1 MVRSSYPEAVIEVLD
16 DDIQYPLA
24 VLEAVERFA
33 TASPWQGSLISRKKK
48 FQQLNCDLARA
59 CNIEQPTLAFG
70 SLYGGS
76 SGSSF
81 YNPSLHRI
89 VITGKLSVVT
99 VLLEKSNAL
108 GYDEEAACRWSINL
122 FRKCFPRQY
131 SQLLH
136 VGHTLV
142 RPSDISD
149 TLIKESVR

>member
-1 MVRSSYPEAVIEVLD
+1 MVGNYPQAVIEVFD
-16 DDIQYPLA
+16 NEIEYPLA
-24 VLEAVERFA
+24 VVNAVEDFA
-33 TASPWQGSLISRKKK
+33 ATHPWQGSLNSRKRK
-48 FQQLNCDLARA
+48 FQQLNRDLARA

-81 YNPSLHRI
+81 YNPSVHRI

-99 VLLEKSNAL
+99 FLHEFGRAL

-122 FRKCFPRQY
+122 FRRCFPRQF
-131 SQLLH
+131 SRLIH

-142 RPSDISD
+142 RPQDIAA
-149 TLIKESVR
+149 TLTGENVR